1 MTHGWA
7 PIQVGVWAA
16 PVITLGTWIA
26 AFSPP
31 LATDMTLTDV
41 IWAVPFTVFAV
52 VGAIVLAHQHTNRIG
67 WILSGIGLMM
77 GLAALE
83 LGVLRGLNSF
93 PGGHGLAAWLVIVQP
108 FGPIGYGL
116 IVMLLLTFPDGRLPT
131 RRWRLLVAA
140 LCVFLILVVIE
151 QAVNTQPVADGLP
164 VSVLA
169 NASAAAILGPM
180 TSFNLNGILLLLAG
194 CGLVSRYRS
203 AGAVGRLQI
212 KWFAVAT
219 VVLVGCA
226 VAGGLADA
234 VAHRGDVRAE
244 LQSTGLVCFASGIGL
259 AVVKHHLYDVDL
271 IISRA
276 LSYTALVGMVTLIY
290 IGLVVGVG
298 SLVGR
303 TTGAN
308 LVLSVAATAVI
319 AVVFHPFQA
328 MLQDAANRLVFGRRQ
343 TPYEALTSFTR
354 QLATSYAA
362 GNLMQQ
368 MADALAQGV
377 RAQAAGVYLI
387 NSSEP
392 IPIAS
397 SPQGTGVPPT
407 APQHSMPVTHHGERL
422 GTLTVWTQPG
432 LALNPTEQR
441 LLTDLAVQAGLLLHN
456 ARLTVELEHRIQEL
470 RASRRRL
477 VTAQDAER
485 RRLERDLHD
494 GAQHDLVAL
503 RMKLGLAEREAT
515 PTSARLASLLAELRQ
530 ETGLALENIRR
541 LSRGLYPPLL
551 ESQGLTAA
559 LTAHARRLPIPV
571 EVLGGPQR
579 FSREIETA
587 VYFCCVEALQNTI
600 KHAHAHQARIRIRH
614 TARCLHLSIQ
624 DDGHGFDPQA
634 HRTGAGLQNLTDRIE
649 ALTGTLSIASNG
661 TGTKITADIP
671 AGPHATP

>member
-1 MTHGWA
+1 MTHGGA
-7 PIQVGVWAA
+7 RIQVGVWAA
-16 PVITLGTWIA
+16 PVITLGTWVA

-67 WILSGIGLMM
+67 WIMSGIGLTM

-83 LGVLRGLNSF
+83 LGVLRHLDSL
-93 PGGHGLAAWLVIVQP
+93 PGGHALVARLAIVQP

-116 IVMLLLTFPDGRLPT
+116 IVMLLLTFPDGRLPM

-140 LCVFLILVVIE
+140 LCVFLILVVVE

-169 NASAAAILGPM
+169 DARAAAVLGPL

-194 CGLVSRYRS
+194 CGLVSRYRA
-203 AGAVGRLQI
+203 AGPVGRLQI

-226 VAGGLADA
+226 VAGGLADG
-234 VAHRGDVRAE
+234 VAHRGDVRAV
-244 LQSTGLVCFASGIGL
+244 LQSTGLVCFASAIGL

-276 LSYTALVGMVTLIY
+276 LSYTALVGVVTLIY

-343 TPYEALTSFTR
+343 SPYEALTSFTR
-354 QLATSYAA
+354 QLATSYA

-368 MADALAQGV
+368 MADALARGV

-392 IPIAS
+392 IAS
-397 SPQGTGVPPT
+397 SPRGTGVPPT
-407 APQHSMPVTHHGERL
+407 AAQHSTPVTHHGERL
-422 GTLTVWTQPG
+422 GTLAVWTQPG

-587 VYFCCVEALQNTI
+587 VYFCCVEALQNTV
-600 KHAHAHQARIRIRH
+600 KHAHAHRARIRIRH
-614 TARCLHLSIQ
+614 TDRCLQLSIQ
-624 DDGHGFDPQA
+624 DDGHGFDPRA
-634 HRTGAGLQNLTDRIE
+634 HRTGAGLQNLSDRIE
-649 ALTGTLSIASNG
+649 ALTGTLHIASNG
-661 TGTKITADIP
+661 TGTQITADIP
-671 AGPHATP
+671 AEPQATT